1 MPGWVYVG
9 VTLAGLAAHRAY
21 VARRNPDLA
30 RRRSEGG
37 PGTRGWDVAWLVL
50 FWPLMIS
57 IPVTTA
63 VAACRLVLAP
73 LAAPSIAVGVLPYGS
88 AMALSA
94 AAMAA
99 NPAFEGSARIQP
111 GQAVADTGPYR
122 HVRHPGYAALAL
134 WAISGPFLLRSREAL
149 APAAVTAAWVVARTV
164 LEDRMLRAEL
174 HGYREYAA
182 RVRWRLVP
190 GVW

>member
-1 MPGWVYVG
+1 
-9 VTLAGLAAHRAY
+9 
-21 VARRNPDLA
+21 
-30 RRRSEGG
+30 
-37 PGTRGWDVAWLVL
+37 
-50 FWPLMIS
+50 MIS

-190 GVW
+190 GMW